1 VGAKGPTGDGSSL
14 GAPADAATSVG
25 AHLRVFRTRAGLSQ
39 EALAERAGL
48 GVATLKA
55 LERDHRQRPHLNTLV
70 LLAEALGLTPAD
82 RDALLESTLSR
93 ERPDQP
99 ALPRPIERTAPSA
112 EAEASRLPIW
122 LTSFV
127 GREVEVETVRTLL
140 DPSTSGVRLLT
151 LLGPGGVGKTRLAIQ
166 ASLELVRAYA
176 DGVVFVDLGP
186 LSGPRLVAATI
197 ARALGVAEGSG
208 LSARDLVLGY
218 LQSRQAL
225 LVLDNFEHL
234 LEARPLA
241 LELLH
246 RCQRVAVLVTSRA
259 PLRLQGERRVA
270 VGPLATPTPEHND
283 SVAGIEMSPAVRL
296 FVERARA
303 VAADFSLTSSN
314 AAAVGNICRRLDG
327 LPLAIELAAARVPL
341 LAPATLLSRLE
352 RRLVVLTGGG
362 PDLPRRQQ
370 TLRAT
375 LEWSVAL
382 LKPTERALFRRLAV
396 FAAGWSVDAAEAVA
410 ADGLPPDG
418 DVLDGLQA
426 LVDVSLI
433 YRLRN
438 VTSEPRFAMLET
450 VREYAL
456 EQLEAH
462 GETTEQ
468 YRRHTVYFLALA
480 ERAEPELRGADQ
492 PTWFDRLDRELDN
505 LRTALAWARS
515 TDEVELGLRLAV
527 ALAVFCEERGHVGEG
542 CDWLAALVQQR
553 GTRDAAPR
561 MARLHARALAISA
574 WLAFLQ
580 GDYERAAP
588 LAEESLARWRHL
600 GEVGNSPVALNAL
613 AYVARRDDDQA
624 RQDAR
629 FRQSLALTRAEGDTH
644 GSAAVLSWLGTQQR
658 AAGDLDGATALLGES
673 LQLYQTTGTL
683 GGIAYVL
690 LHLGGVA
697 RARQD
702 TDRARALFEHSLALY
717 DSLGDRSDVAYATG
731 ALAALAAD
739 DGDFSRARRLC
750 DESIATFRQ
759 LGDIRGLTEELRV
772 LGRIARLQGDD
783 RSAAAAFAEC
793 LKLSHA
799 LRRVDL
805 AFSLEGLAMSK
816 ARIAAREPQ
825 PGQLPLAVRLLGAAD
840 ALRESLGTA
849 AHRNWSV
856 AAPEVTHPEYEQ
868 LVADIR
874 AALGNAA
881 FTAAWSAG
889 RRLSLDEARAEALA
903 AG

>member
-1 VGAKGPTGDGSSL
+1 MQSRPEARAASSFGAQVRT
-14 GAPADAATSVG
+14 
-25 AHLRVFRTRAGLSQ
+25 FRTRAGLSQ
-39 EALAERAGL
+39 EALASRAGL

-55 LERDHRQRPHLNTLV
+55 LERDQRQRPHPRTV
-70 LLAEALGLTPAD
+70 ALLAEALGLAVTERAILLDLASGQVSVPIEARPPSPGAAAPRSDAPARLPVPPTGLIG
-82 RDALLESTLSR
+82 RDLEVAEISALLASAAGSARLVTL
-93 ERPDQP
+93 
-99 ALPRPIERTAPSA
+99 
-112 EAEASRLPIW
+112 
-122 LTSFV
+122 V
-127 GREVEVETVRTLL
+127 
-140 DPSTSGVRLLT
+140 
-151 LLGPGGVGKTRLAIQ
+151 GPGGVGKTRLVVAVAAGL
-166 ASLELVRAYA
+166 ASAYP
-176 DGVVFVDLGP
+176 DGIVFVDLAP
-186 LSGPRLVAATI
+186 LSDPRLVSASI

-208 LSARDLVLGY
+208 LSARDLVFGY
-218 LQSRQAL
+218 LHSRQAL

-234 LEARPLA
+234 LEARPLV

-246 RCQRVAVLVTSRA
+246 RCPRVALLVTTRA
-259 PLRLQGERRVA
+259 ALRLQGERRVLI
-270 VGPLATPTPEHND
+270 GPLATPAPQDDD
-283 SVAGIEMSPAVRL
+283 SVARIEMSPAVRL

-303 VAADFSLTSSN
+303 VVADFSLTSSN

-341 LAPATLLSRLE
+341 LAPATLLSRLK

-382 LKPTERALFRRLAV
+382 LEPTERALFRRLAV
-396 FAAGWSVDAAEAVA
+396 FAGGWSVDAAEAVA
-410 ADGLPPDG
+410 ADALLPDG
-418 DVLDGLQA
+418 HALDGLQA

-462 GETTEQ
+462 GETTQ
-468 YRRHTVYFLALA
+468 QCRRHTVYCLALA

-492 PTWFDRLDRELDN
+492 RIWFDRLDRELDN

-515 TDEVELGLRLAV
+515 SDEVELGLRLAV

-542 CDWLAALVQQR
+542 CDWLAAFVQQR

-574 WLAFLQ
+574 WLTFLQ
-580 GDYERAAP
+580 GHYERAAP
-588 LAEESLARWRHL
+588 LAEESLARWRQL
-600 GEVGNSPVALNAL
+600 GEVGNSPLALNAL

-629 FRQSLALTRAEGDTH
+629 FRQSLALTRAEGDRH
-644 GSAAVLSWLGTQQR
+644 GTAAILSWLGTQQR
-658 AAGDLDGATALLGES
+658 AAGDLDGATALLEES
-673 LQLYQTTGTL
+673 LQLYQTTGTV

-702 TDRARALFEHSLALY
+702 TDRAQALFELSLALY

-750 DESIATFRQ
+750 GESIATFRQ
-759 LGDIRGLTEELRV
+759 LGDVRGLTEELRV

-793 LKLSHA
+793 LKLGHA

-816 ARIAAREPQ
+816 ARIATREPQ
-825 PGQLPLAVRLLGAAD
+825 PGRLPLAVRLLGAAD
-840 ALRESLGTA
+840 ALRKSLGTA

-868 LVADIR
+868 QVADIR
-874 AALGNAA
+874 AALGDAA
-881 FTAAWSAG
+881 FAAAWSAG
-889 RRLSLDEARAEALA
+889 RRLSLDEAKAEALA